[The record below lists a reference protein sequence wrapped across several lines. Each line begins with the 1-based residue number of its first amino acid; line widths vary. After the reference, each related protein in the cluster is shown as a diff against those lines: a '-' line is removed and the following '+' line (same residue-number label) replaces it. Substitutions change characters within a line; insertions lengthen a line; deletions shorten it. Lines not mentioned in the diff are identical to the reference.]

1 MDKRCDLLIRG
12 GRVFDGSGRPGMVMD
27 LAVKDGCIA
36 AAGAVGDWAAADTVD
51 AAGLAV
57 APGFIDTHTHDD
69 MALLRQPAHPS
80 KVTQGVTT
88 VVIGNCGA
96 SPAPLGPRDDLVEP
110 PFTFL
115 GESEGRRFKTYADY
129 ADALE
134 AAGPD
139 VHVVK
144 LVGHSNLRAAAMKE
158 PHGQP
163 TEDEMAAMKAHLE
176 EAMAAGCVGF
186 SVGLAYPT
194 GKPAPTAELIEL
206 AAVAAA
212 RGGLY
217 ATHMRDEA
225 DHVVRSV
232 EESLEIGAKAGV
244 PVLISHHKCCGP
256 DNWGRSVDTLARV
269 DAAAEAGQ
277 RVFMDAYPYTAS
289 STGLMP
295 EMAAR
300 AERVLVTESVPHP
313 DLANR
318 DLAEIMA
325 EWDCDMETAVG
336 RLSPAKAV
344 YFQMSDDDLERILA
358 HPLCMVGSDGMP
370 SDAHPHPR
378 LWGTFP
384 RVLGHYARDRKLF
397 DLAQAIRKLTQLPA
411 QCFGLTDRGAIA
423 PGKIA
428 DLVIFDADEVIDRA
442 TYEMPERVSEG
453 IRMVITGGEARY
465 ESR

>member
-1 MDKRCDLLIRG
+1 M
-12 GRVFDGSGRPGMVMD
+12 
-27 LAVKDGCIA
+27 
-36 AAGAVGDWAAADTVD
+36 
-51 AAGLAV
+51 
-57 APGFIDTHTHDD
+57 
-69 MALLRQPAHPS
+69 
-80 KVTQGVTT
+80 
-88 VVIGNCGA
+88 
-96 SPAPLGPRDDLVEP
+96 
-110 PFTFL
+110 
-115 GESEGRRFKTYADY
+115 
-129 ADALE
+129 
-134 AAGPD
+134 
-139 VHVVK
+139 
-144 LVGHSNLRAAAMKE
+144 
-158 PHGQP
+158 
-163 TEDEMAAMKAHLE
+163 
-176 EAMAAGCVGF
+176 
-186 SVGLAYPT
+186 
-194 GKPAPTAELIEL
+194 
-206 AAVAAA
+206 
-212 RGGLY
+212 
-217 ATHMRDEA
+217 
-225 DHVVRSV
+225 
-232 EESLEIGAKAGV
+232 
-244 PVLISHHKCCGP
+244 
-256 DNWGRSVDTLARV
+256 
-269 DAAAEAGQ
+269 
-277 RVFMDAYPYTAS
+277 
-289 STGLMP
+289 
-295 EMAAR
+295 
-300 AERVLVTESVPHP
+300 PHP